1 MKNQMLKAIGGA
13 SLAILMAVFAQVW
26 VSAQDNETELLRNG
40 NGGNERSLIGSWDVQ
55 VSIRDCQSGEFLFGF
70 PAMIT
75 YNQGGTMQESDLGAP
90 VLTRLNGHG
99 VWERQHG
106 RQYSAAFRWLNFNPD
121 RTFAGTSVVRSAISP
136 YFAHQLV
143 FLDHLPAVP
152 NEIEK
157 RIENFRRERDLLAA
171 AFRQQ
176 AFGDVNAK
184 FVELINL

>member
-1 MKNQMLKAIGGA
+1 MTKKSLNTIGA
-13 SLAILMAVFAQVW
+13 AALAILLFALCAQVR

-75 YNQGGTMQESDLGAP
+75 YNRGGTMQESDLGAP

-121 RTFAGTSVVRSAISP
+121 RTFAGTNVVRSSISLE
-136 YFAHQLV
+136 QS
-143 FLDHLPAVP
+143 
-152 NEIEK
+152 
-157 RIENFRRERDLLAA
+157 
-171 AFRQQ
+171 
-176 AFGDVNAK
+176 GDSYTSTDTT
-184 FVELINL
+184 ELIDANGNVFPVACATTRATRFE